1 MSDSPVV
8 VFDGVCNFC
17 VGAVRFIIK
26 RDPNAIFRFTPMQ
39 GAPGQALIRAHGVP
53 GGGAALLL
61 VKAGRAYSGSDAALE
76 IARDLSGGWP
86 LCRCLRIVPRP
97 LRDWVYRLIG
107 RHRYALFGR
116 RPACMLPSAEQ
127 KGRFVGFGDV
137 SSEQVQ

>member
-1 MSDSPVV
+1 MSDAPVV

-26 RDPNAIFRFTPMQ
+26 RDPQAIFRFTPMQ
-39 GAPGQALIRAHGVP
+39 GVLGQALIRTHGVP
-53 GGGAALLL
+53 DGGDALLL
-61 VKAGRAYSGSDAALE
+61 IKAGRAYSGSDAALE

-86 LCRCLRIVPRP
+86 ICRFLRVVPRP
-97 LRDWVYRLIG
+97 LRDCLYRLIG

-127 KGRFVGFGDV
+127 KGRFVGLGEV
-137 SSEQVQ
+137 SS